1 MNRISALF
9 LFAFSFLFATAQL
22 VAQQANKNYSI
33 LFKSGVVQLQAN
45 VDAFS
50 TNADLNQFPVFD
62 QRIFVLLQFNSVPT
76 VEQRQA
82 IEANGIHLLDY
93 IPHFAFYASLPS
105 GFDPGILASLNV
117 RSISEIKTTYKLNQE
132 LRTNSIPQHAIKQE
146 GTVDVNILYF
156 NDVSRERVISELN
169 SNGATV
175 IKTSDNLK
183 TITIRIN
190 KNEIGKFSALPFIE
204 YMETIAPDPT
214 PDDTKG
220 RSLHRSNVINSEQAN
235 GLHYNGSGVHVAIA
249 DDGSIS
255 HIDFKGRWT
264 DHTDGAQGG
273 THGDMTSGIC
283 VGAGNLDPTITGMA
297 TGAHLHEF
305 SINGYPQIVDAIANY
320 TNDSIVLVSTS
331 YSQGC
336 NEYTSDSQFGDGT
349 IHDNP
354 QLQFIFS
361 AGNNNSADCG
371 YGAGD
376 QWGNITGGYKSGKNV
391 IACANVDASDIITA
405 SSSRG
410 PASDGRV
417 KPDIASNGTD
427 QMSTDENNGYQ
438 VGGGTSAAS
447 PGVAGASAQLCHAY
461 KEMHS
466 GQEINTAL
474 LKATLLN
481 TATELGNPGPDY
493 IFGWGRINAM
503 RAYNLLAGNNFI
515 FDSVSQGQQ
524 KTFSITIPANTTL
537 AKVMVYWHDY
547 EGNPSAAKA
556 LVNDLNISMTDLSS
570 TNYLPLILDPTPDAT
585 TLNNYAV
592 PGVDTLNNAEQIQI
606 ENPAAGSYSLTVD
619 GFEVPQ
625 GVQKFYVV
633 WDLVEDGI
641 TVTYPNGAEGFVAG
655 EQEIIRWDD
664 ASPSTQTYTA
674 EYSTDNGTS
683 WNTIASNIPFI
694 KRQWTFTVPSVS
706 TDQALIRISRGA
718 QSDVSDNTFSIF
730 PEIQNL
736 SVVFEC
742 PDSVGLQWSP
752 IAGAVAYEASMLGEM
767 YMDSVA
773 TSTSSSVTIYGTV
786 PNVEKWFSVRAIGAN
801 GGKGRRVNAIFK
813 PAGTINCPLAFD
825 NELMNLIS
833 PISGTYR
840 DCPSN
845 GSVDVR
851 IHFRSLSINTVSN
864 FPVSYRFNSGSVVT
878 ETFSGT
884 LNTFDTASYTF
895 SVPISL
901 LPTGS
906 YQLTA
911 WVSLPGDLNNYN
923 DSAFALINV
932 IDGNIGLPPL
942 TEDLE
947 TSFPPFGFIIANPD
961 SDITWVDR
969 TVTGANSFSTTAA
982 YMDNFTYNSPGQEDY
997 IETRVYDLTGIL
1009 NPYMTFDV
1017 AHAPYSATYIDGLRI
1032 DVSSN
1037 CGDNFL
1043 PTGYYKEGLTLG
1055 TVGGY
1060 NTTSGWEPADASE
1073 WRNDSVDLS
1082 AYAGQQVILRF
1093 ANINGYGNS
1102 LYIDNINVAN
1112 LSVGVNEYTNNT
1124 ALTIYPNPA
1133 KEMFNI
1139 YCKDESN
1146 EDVAVNVLDAMG
1158 RVIKTMRNN
1167 FTLNNNL
1174 EIRLN
1179 GFAKGI
1185 YTIECSSSKM
1195 NGRAKVVVN

>member
-1 MNRISALF
+1 MKKISALF
-9 LFAFSFLFATAQL
+9 LFAFSFLFAS
-22 VAQQANKNYSI
+22 AQQTNKNNSI
-33 LFKSGVVQLQAN
+33 LFKSGVVQLQPN
-45 VDAFS
+45 LDAFS
-50 TNADLNQFPVFD
+50 TNDDLNQFGVFN
-62 QRIFVLLQFNSVPT
+62 QRIYVLLQFNSVPT

-82 IEANGIHLLDY
+82 IEASGIHLLDY

-105 GFDPGILASLNV
+105 DFDPSILASLNV
-117 RSISEIKTTYKLNQE
+117 SSLSEIKTNYKLNQE
-132 LRTNSIPQHAIKQE
+132 LRNNSIPQHAIKQE
-146 GTVDVNILYF
+146 GTVDVNVLHF
-156 NDVSRERVISELN
+156 NDVSRENAIIELVA
-169 SNGATV
+169 NGATV
-175 IKTSDNLK
+175 IKTADNLK
-183 TITIRIN
+183 TITVRI
-190 KNEIGKFSALPFIE
+190 KSNEIGKFSALPFVE
-204 YMETIAPDPT
+204 YIETIAPDPT
-214 PDDTKG
+214 PDDTQG

-235 GLHYNGSGVHVAIA
+235 GLHYNGSGVHVAVA

-305 SINGYPQIVDAIANY
+305 SIGGYPQIVDAIANY
-320 TNDSIVLVSTS
+320 DNDSIVLVSTS

-336 NEYTSDSQFGDGT
+336 NEYTSDSQFGDEL
-349 IHDNP
+349 IYDHP

-361 AGNNNSADCG
+361 AGNNNSSDCG

-391 IACANVDASDIITA
+391 IACANVNPSDVIDN

-417 KPDIASNGTD
+417 KPDIAGNGTD
-427 QMSTDENNGYQ
+427 QLSTDENNTYQ

-447 PGVAGASAQLCHAY
+447 PGVAGVSAQLCHAY

-481 TATELGNPGPDY
+481 TASELGNPGPDY
-493 IFGWGRINAM
+493 IYGWGRVNAM
-503 RAYNLLAGNNFI
+503 RAYNLLAGNNYI

-524 KTFSITIPANTTL
+524 KTFNITIPANTIL

-547 EGNPSAAKA
+547 EGNPVASKA
-556 LVNDLNISMTDLSS
+556 LVNDLNISMTDISS
-570 TNYLPLILDPTPDAT
+570 TNYFPLILDPTPNAT
-585 TLNNYAV
+585 TLNNFAV

-606 ENPAAGSYSLTVD
+606 ENPAAGSYTLTVD

-625 GVQKFYVV
+625 GVQSFYVV
-633 WDLVEDGI
+633 WDAVEDGI
-641 TVTYPNGAEGFVAG
+641 TVTYPNGAEGFVVG
-655 EQEIIRWDD
+655 ETEVIRWDD
-664 ASPSTQTYTA
+664 ASQSTQSYTA
-674 EYSTDNGTS
+674 EYSIDNGST
-683 WNTIASNIPFI
+683 WNNIASNIPYI
-694 KRQWTFTVPSVS
+694 KRQWSFLVPAVS
-706 TDQALIRISRGA
+706 TDQALIRISRGS

-736 SVVFEC
+736 SVLFEC
-742 PDSVGLQWSP
+742 PDSVGLQWTP
-752 IAGAVAYEASMLGEM
+752 VAGAVAYEASMLGDM

-773 TSTSSSVTIYGTV
+773 TSSNSSVTIHGTV
-786 PNVEKWFSVRAIGAN
+786 PNVDKWFSVRAIGAN

-813 PAGTINCPLAFD
+813 PAGTYNCPLAYD
-825 NELMNLIS
+825 NEMVNLIS

-845 GSVDVR
+845 GSIDVK
-851 IHFRSLSINTVSN
+851 IHFRSLSINTISN
-864 FPVSYRFNSGSVVT
+864 FPISYRLNSGSIVT
-878 ETFSGT
+878 ETFVGT

-906 YQLTA
+906 YQLAA
-911 WVSLPGDLNNYN
+911 WISLTGDMNSYN
-923 DSAFALINV
+923 DSAFAQINV
-932 IDGNIGLPPL
+932 IDGNLGVPPL

-947 TSFPPFGFIIANPD
+947 TSFPPLGFLIANPD
-961 SDITWVDR
+961 NDITWITR
-969 TVTGANSFSTTAA
+969 AVTGSSSFSTTAA
-982 YMDNFTYNSPGQEDY
+982 YLDNFSYNSPGQEDY
-997 IETRVYDLTGIL
+997 IETRVYDLTGMIY
-1009 NPYMTFDV
+1009 PYMTFDV
-1017 AHAPYSATYIDGLRI
+1017 AHAPYSTTFIDGLRI
-1032 DVSSN
+1032 DVSTN
-1037 CGDNFL
+1037 CGDNFM
-1043 PTGYYKEGLTLG
+1043 PTGYFKEGLTLG

-1060 NTTSGWEPADASE
+1060 NTTTDWEPTDATE

-1102 LYIDNINVAN
+1102 LYIDNINIAN
-1112 LSVGVNEYTNNT
+1112 LPVGVNEVTNNT
-1124 ALTIYPNPA
+1124 AVTIYPNPT
-1133 KEMFNI
+1133 KEIFNI

-1146 EDVAVNVLDAMG
+1146 EDVTVIVLDALG
-1158 RVIKTMRNN
+1158 QVVKTMRNN
-1167 FTLNNNL
+1167 FTVNNNL
-1174 EIRLN
+1174 EMRLS
-1179 GFAKGI
+1179 GVATGI
-1185 YTIECSSSKM
+1185 YTVELHSGHM